1 MPHPVSLLTL
11 QFLAWVESRPRTY
24 AEARL
29 AWHSTCP
36 TTCAW
41 EDAISESLIEF
52 ETGGARLTED
62 SRVVL
67 SARGRALL
75 EAHDEAAGE
84 PNTPSIAA
92 Q

>member
-1 MPHPVSLLTL
+1 MPNLLTL

-24 AEARL
+24 AEARH
-29 AWHSTCP
+29 AWRSTCP

-41 EDAISESLIEF
+41 EDALSESLIEF
-52 ETGGARLTED
+52 ETDGGRLTNS

-75 EAHDEAAGE
+75 EAHANTRE
-84 PNTPSIAA
+84 PSATGIAA

>member
-1 MPHPVSLLTL
+1 MPQPASLLTL

-24 AEARL
+24 GEARQ
-29 AWHSTCP
+29 AWRSTCP

-41 EDAISESLIEF
+41 EDALSEGLIGF
-52 ETGGARLTED
+52 ETGGGRLTD
-62 SRVVL
+62 RSQVVL

-75 EAHDEAAGE
+75 EGSAQPQQPA
-84 PNTPSIAA
+84 TPSIAA